1 MLASL
6 SGYLASF
13 FVMALVVWA
22 MANGML
28 NAAWGWQGLSS
39 RAPCTA

>member
-28 NAAWGWQGLSS
+28 NAARGWQGLSS